1 MSAESYL
8 EQVRRVLAH
17 IEATQ
22 LPVIREVARAVHEV
36 VVRGGVVHVFGAGHA
51 HMVAEEA
58 FARAG
63 GLVPTV
69 ALLDPALMVYGGF
82 LKNSAVERLPGYGRL
97 VLEHYAPRP
106 GEILVVHSQ
115 SGKNAAPVDVA
126 LAGRERGLKVVAITS
141 LAHSRA
147 VASGHPSG
155 RKLYEIADWVI
166 DNGCPHGDAVLDF
179 GPGRPRVA
187 PLSTVAGVVIW
198 NMIVAEVAARL
209 AADQAAGSQ
218 AGAPA
223 AAPGFPFWV
232 SANVAG
238 GAEANRRYIEVY
250 RDRWHG
256 LV

>member
-1 MSAESYL
+1 MPMRLGSPMPPLEGATGSYNAEGFDPGS
-8 EQVRRVLAH
+8 LAGHPTLVHFWAVSCH
-17 IEATQ
+17 IC
-22 LPVIREVARAVHEV
+22 HEV
-36 VVRGGVVHVFGAGHA
+36 MDQVSQYR
-51 HMVAEEA
+51 
-58 FARAG
+58 
-63 GLVPTV
+63 
-69 ALLDPALMVYGGF
+69 DQYGP
-82 LKNSAVERLPGYGRL
+82 K
-97 VLEHYAPRP
+97 
-106 GEILVVHSQ
+106 
-115 SGKNAAPVDVA
+115 
-126 LAGRERGLKVVAITS
+126 GLKVVAITS

-232 SANVAG
+232 SANVEG